1 MDDSETCI
9 NCNNKFEKRNKGYKR
24 TSIDS
29 QNKLPAISLRSV
41 LNNTIDTQVTPDK
54 SLYVCNTCA
63 SSVVKIFKSQ
73 STTKDALDEFNKLQ
87 ADTSYIRKRK
97 RPLFQSTLSKQ
108 TFEFVSPQ
116 STADK
121 SLLSPVSKKRC
132 NIFSPKKVVVSPKKT
147 GAHSSKGFMDKA
159 VQALRSSHYFSA
171 FKCLYEK
178 SKSAR
183 QGFTKLIQ
191 YAVRQE
197 IKRLDLG
204 VINLSKP
211 LNEGTLDEFSW
222 KPFIDASDKCIPT
235 LTSAIKA
242 ALTPTPR
249 KEIKVAIDEKNH
261 VGPLLPAYGTLLANM
276 LHVRFPTRVNF
287 MQNIVS
293 IEMYRSG
300 CNHKIFRW
308 FNRLGL
314 CRSVTTTQR
323 VIDDLCANY
332 DSKIKNW
339 KNNVQIDAGNLR
351 AVRVPVRDDNS
362 SGGSSEGS
370 SISSDVTIGYA
381 ESSPNDTIDEDS
393 HGNDDLESDTDGS
406 HLHDDLDGIVPLLE
420 SSVIDDQHDPVDHN
434 LGIVI
439 VFKHLQTF
447 SLKDDGHKSLDF
459 PLCWD
464 NVQKLS
470 IARHKGDGTD
480 NKMMLWAL
488 SFATRNRIGFLNL
501 DDFEETVPA
510 KDIPLHNFLPMD
522 SDWERLQTRMGIL
535 IQRILKKHCA
545 AFEGADVC
553 MHIPHRYSKE
563 SSKKIRDCQPWCL
576 KRKPPA
582 SCRGVIEIMKYL
594 KQYIP
599 LDPNAMP
606 IPIIC
611 NGDQLSVERMV
622 TGRLAMAVSEEA
634 EDQLVGLIP
643 RPQGF
648 HKRCILLQDCMNK
661 FFDGKSAG
669 SRGSLFQIRNRFKY
683 KNVKKKTSDCINDTQ
698 DFWTFV
704 TEGLVC
710 VLCCKLLNVTSL
722 EEINPDGDINDLL
735 KQTSEQIVNMIWPDI
750 NKESFNTVVE
760 DLDKT
765 IPYNDDIDELD
776 DTLNYEEIFSDDED
790 IENSKRFSNYIFSF
804 VVIR

>member
-1 MDDSETCI
+1 MDDSDTCI

-97 RPLFQSTLSKQ
+97 RPLFQSTPSKQ

-116 STADK
+116 STVDK
-121 SLLSPVSKKRC
+121 SLLSPVSRRDVTF
-132 NIFSPKKVVVSPKKT
+132 IHQRRLLSLQKKT
-147 GAHSSKGFMDKA
+147 STRSSKGFMDKA

-183 QGFTKLIQ
+183 QGFAKLIK

-211 LNEGTLDEFSW
+211 LNEDTLDEFSW

-249 KEIKVAIDEKNH
+249 KEIKVAIDEKNQ

-300 CNHKIFRW
+300 CNHKIF
-308 FNRLGL
+308 NRLGL
-314 CRSVTTTQR
+314 FRSVTTTQR
-323 VIDDLCANY
+323 VVDDLCANF

-339 KNNVQIDAGNLR
+339 KHNVQIDAGNLR

-362 SGGSSEGS
+362 SGGCSGRS
-370 SISSDVTIGYA
+370 SISSDVTIGYV

-393 HGNDDLESDTDGS
+393 NGNDDLDSDTDGS
-406 HLHDDLDGIVPLLE
+406 HVHDDLDGIVPLLE
-420 SSVIDDQHDPVDHN
+420 SSVIDDQHDPADHN
-434 LGIVI
+434 LEPG
-439 VFKHLQTF
+439 F
-447 SLKDDGHKSLDF
+447 S
-459 PLCWD
+459 LCWD

-470 IARHKGDGTD
+470 IARHKCDGTD

-501 DDFEETVPA
+501 DDFDETVPA

-522 SDWERLQTRMGIL
+522 SDLERLHTRMGIR
-535 IQRILKKHCA
+535 IQRIRKKHCA
-545 AFEGADVC
+545 AFEVADVC
-553 MHIPHRYSKE
+553 MHMPHRYSKE
-563 SSKKIRDCQPWCL
+563 SSKKSEIVNLGVL
-576 KRKPPA
+576 KENPA

-648 HKRCILLQDCMNK
+648 HKRCILLQVEP
-661 FFDGKSAG
+661 
-669 SRGSLFQIRNRFKY
+669 Y
-683 KNVKKKTSDCINDTQ
+683 KI
-698 DFWTFV
+698 
-704 TEGLVC
+704 
-710 VLCCKLLNVTSL
+710 
-722 EEINPDGDINDLL
+722 
-735 KQTSEQIVNMIWPDI
+735 
-750 NKESFNTVVE
+750 
-760 DLDKT
+760 
-765 IPYNDDIDELD
+765 
-776 DTLNYEEIFSDDED
+776 
-790 IENSKRFSNYIFSF
+790 
-804 VVIR
+804 

>member
-1 MDDSETCI
+1 
-9 NCNNKFEKRNKGYKR
+9 
-24 TSIDS
+24 
-29 QNKLPAISLRSV
+29 
-41 LNNTIDTQVTPDK
+41 
-54 SLYVCNTCA
+54 
-63 SSVVKIFKSQ
+63 
-73 STTKDALDEFNKLQ
+73 
-87 ADTSYIRKRK
+87 
-97 RPLFQSTLSKQ
+97 
-108 TFEFVSPQ
+108 
-116 STADK
+116 
-121 SLLSPVSKKRC
+121 
-132 NIFSPKKVVVSPKKT
+132 
-147 GAHSSKGFMDKA
+147 MDKA

-406 HLHDDLDGIVPLLE
+406 HVHDDLDGIVPLLE
-420 SSVIDDQHDPVDHN
+420 SSVIDDQHDPVD
-434 LGIVI
+434 
-439 VFKHLQTF
+439 Q
-447 SLKDDGHKSLDF
+447 
-459 PLCWD
+459 
-464 NVQKLS
+464 
-470 IARHKGDGTD
+470 
-480 NKMMLWAL
+480 
-488 SFATRNRIGFLNL
+488 
-501 DDFEETVPA
+501 
-510 KDIPLHNFLPMD
+510 
-522 SDWERLQTRMGIL
+522 
-535 IQRILKKHCA
+535 
-545 AFEGADVC
+545 
-553 MHIPHRYSKE
+553 
-563 SSKKIRDCQPWCL
+563 
-576 KRKPPA
+576 
-582 SCRGVIEIMKYL
+582 
-594 KQYIP
+594 
-599 LDPNAMP
+599 
-606 IPIIC
+606 
-611 NGDQLSVERMV
+611 
-622 TGRLAMAVSEEA
+622 
-634 EDQLVGLIP
+634 
-643 RPQGF
+643 
-648 HKRCILLQDCMNK
+648 
-661 FFDGKSAG
+661 
-669 SRGSLFQIRNRFKY
+669 
-683 KNVKKKTSDCINDTQ
+683 
-698 DFWTFV
+698 
-704 TEGLVC
+704 
-710 VLCCKLLNVTSL
+710 
-722 EEINPDGDINDLL
+722 
-735 KQTSEQIVNMIWPDI
+735 
-750 NKESFNTVVE
+750 
-760 DLDKT
+760 
-765 IPYNDDIDELD
+765 
-776 DTLNYEEIFSDDED
+776 
-790 IENSKRFSNYIFSF
+790 
-804 VVIR
+804 